1 MVEGKTKD
9 SETTTDTAGD
19 GIAVKSARWT
29 FGGNV
34 ANHFDSH
41 VSKSVPLYQ
50 SGHDLT
56 VKLSD
61 FFVKSDSTVYEIG
74 TSTGALLRK
83 LADRHAD
90 RGNARFVGLE
100 SEPEMVKYAK
110 RTHND
115 VPNMFF
121 QACRAE
127 TFEFEKSD
135 FITSH
140 YTIQFI
146 PPKHRQV
153 LYDKIYDA
161 LEWVGSF
168 VLFEKIRAND
178 ARFQDIFSI
187 LYNEFKLDN
196 GYEMSEIMSKTL
208 SLKGVMEPFSSEA
221 NLEFMKR
228 AGFKDII
235 PIQKY
240 LCFEGWLAI
249 K

>member
-1 MVEGKTKD
+1 MTVADKEKSTVID
-9 SETTTDTAGD
+9 AAGD
-19 GIAVKSARWT
+19 GIEVKPARWT

-34 ANHFDSH
+34 ADKFNDH
-41 VSKSVPLYQ
+41 VSKSVPLYE

-61 FFVKSDSTVYEIG
+61 FFIKPDSTVYELG
-74 TSTGALLRK
+74 TSTGTLLRK
-83 LADRHAD
+83 LADRHSD
-90 RGNARFVGLE
+90 QKNVRFFGLE
-100 SEPEMVKYAK
+100 AEPDMVNYAK
-110 RTHND
+110 KAHAD

-121 QACRAE
+121 QVCRAE

-146 PPKHRQV
+146 APKFRQTLFDRV
-153 LYDKIYDA
+153 YEA
-161 LEWVGSF
+161 LEWGGAF
-168 VLFEKIRAND
+168 VLFEKVRAND
-178 ARFQDIFSI
+178 ARFQDIFST
-187 LYNEFKLDN
+187 LYNEFKIDN
-196 GYEMSEIMSKTL
+196 GYDLSEILSKTL
-208 SLKGVMEPFSSEA
+208 SLKGVMEPFSSKA
-221 NLEFMKR
+221 NVEFMQR
-228 AGFKDII
+228 AGFADIV